1 MQGKQ
6 LRLLETELW
15 RAADQ
20 LRANSKLTASEYS
33 MPVLGLIFLRHAYNR
48 FRKVKIEVEKDLPTH
63 PQRGKR
69 PLTKRDFEEK
79 NSMFLPEKS
88 QFDYLVS
95 LPESEDI
102 GEAIDNAMKLIEE
115 EYDNLKGV
123 LPKNFSIFSKD
134 LLRELLRIF
143 NKEVLQKAEGDL
155 FGKIYEYFLGK
166 FAMTGAQEGGEF
178 FTPMS
183 LVNTI
188 VNIIEPDHG
197 IVFDPACGSA
207 GMFVQTGYFIESEG
221 LQPAEKVTFY
231 GQEKADLNT
240 KLAKMNLAVHGLEG
254 NIQEGNT
261 FYEDK
266 HDLVGKADFVM
277 ANPPFN
283 VDGVDKGKDSVK
295 KDPRL
300 LYTKDINGSV
310 TRLLPKNDNANY
322 LWIQYFYGYLKPTGR
337 AGFVMASSASDAGHS
352 EKDIREKLVRT
363 GAVDVMVAI
372 GNNFFYTRS
381 LPCTLWFF
389 DRGKEIL
396 THEYLQNE
404 STQKT
409 PIQIEGVYS
418 GEQYTGRKT
427 VEIHLPPLLL
437 EHARELRK
445 NKTEAEDMLWQ
456 LIRNRQLNNM
466 KFRRQHPLK
475 VGFVLDFFCA
485 ETRLGIELDGGYH
498 NTPEQIEYDKKRTE
512 IVQKEYGVRII
523 RFKNEDVIYKTEEVL
538 RGILASPPAPLH
550 AGEGGDRAGDIEF
563 HSKDKQQSSIH
574 IGDGPVVRTKD
585 TVLMLD
591 ARKIYR
597 KVTSKV
603 NDFSPEQLQNLIC
616 IVNLYRGNTQKF
628 KTVVNGYMQTAASL
642 AKETAVA
649 TAGLQK
655 VMNKVRQS
663 WIGFAVKYAKENTDA
678 PNLADSLNLEGWDE
692 LIGLQTEFIEFVSS
706 HSEKT
711 SLLSFGAGI
720 GESNNKVISHVADA
734 SPLFFGEG
742 AGVRTKSLRKPQD
755 KLLKQLLDTIATAV
769 KELQLNKNKDWKEL
783 NIKEQL
789 DQLKDLQFQLS
800 GNPNEEDPGLLHET
814 EYFWKQA
821 HWLTS
826 RFPQGVYTDVEGLC
840 KVVTQADI
848 EAKDWSLSPGRY
860 VGVDTA
866 TDDDF
871 DYDER
876 LKEIHIELE
885 GLNEEAVTLSQ
896 LIASNYKSIL

>member
-6 LRLLETELW
+6 LRKLEAELW

-33 MPVLGLIFLRHAYNR
+33 MPVLGLIFLRHAFNR
-48 FRKVKIEVEKDLPTH
+48 FRKVKIEVEKTLPSH
-63 PQRGKR
+63 PQRGVR
-69 PLTKRDFEEK
+69 PLTKKDFEEQ
-79 NSMFLPEKS
+79 NSMFLPEES

-95 LPESEDI
+95 LPESADI

-183 LVNTI
+183 LVQTI
-188 VNIIEPDHG
+188 VNVIEPDHG

-221 LQPAEKVTFY
+221 LKPAEKVTFY

-266 HDLVGKADFVM
+266 HDLVGGADFVM

-283 VDGVDKGKDSVK
+283 VDGVDKAKDAVK

-300 LYTKDINGSV
+300 LLDGKVN
-310 TRLLPKNDNANY
+310 LPKNDNANY
-322 LWIQYFYGYLKPTGR
+322 LWIQYFYNYLKPTGR

-352 EKDIREKLVRT
+352 EKDIREKLVKT
-363 GAVDVMVAI
+363 GSVDVMMAI

-389 DRGKEIL
+389 DRAKETI
-396 THEYLQNE
+396 
-404 STQKT
+404 S
-409 PIQIEGVYS
+409 PS
-418 GEQYTGRKT
+418 
-427 VEIHLPPLLL
+427 PL
-437 EHARELRK
+437 ERA
-445 NKTEAEDMLWQ
+445 
-456 LIRNRQLNNM
+456 
-466 KFRRQHPLK
+466 
-475 VGFVLDFFCA
+475 
-485 ETRLGIELDGGYH
+485 
-498 NTPEQIEYDKKRTE
+498 
-512 IVQKEYGVRII
+512 GVRS
-523 RFKNEDVIYKTEEVL
+523 ND
-538 RGILASPPAPLH
+538 H
-550 AGEGGDRAGDIEF
+550 
-563 HSKDKQQSSIH
+563 
-574 IGDGPVVRTKD
+574 
-585 TVLMLD
+585 VLMLD

-603 NDFSPEQLQNLIC
+603 NDFSPEQLQNVIC

-628 KTVVNGYMQTAASL
+628 EATVKGYLQMATDL
-642 AKETAVA
+642 AKETVEA
-649 TAGLQK
+649 TTELQKQLQK
-655 VMNKVRQS
+655 VVKTVGEYCLKQDSEDVRIDRIIPEWKEIESEAKQIYDAQNK
-663 WIGFAVKYAKENTDA
+663 
-678 PNLADSLNLEGWDE
+678 
-692 LIGLQTEFIEFVSS
+692 LIKDIALLDNPANPIIEQIVIQT
-706 HSEKT
+706 K
-711 SLLSFGAGI
+711 A
-720 GESNNKVISHVADA
+720 
-734 SPLFFGEG
+734 
-742 AGVRTKSLRKPQD
+742 LRKPQD
-755 KLLKQLLDTIATAV
+755 KLIKQLLDAVSTAT
-769 KELQLNKNKDWKEL
+769 KEYQLSKNKDWKEL
-783 NIKEQL
+783 NLKEQL
-789 DQLKDLQFQLS
+789 DQLKALQQQLS
-800 GNPNEEDPGLLHET
+800 GNPDEEELGLLHET
-814 EYFWKQA
+814 DYFYKQS

-826 RFPQGVYTDVEGLC
+826 RFPEGVYTNVEGLC
-840 KVVTQADI
+840 KVVTQAEI

-866 TDDDF
+866 IDDDF
-871 DYDER
+871 DYEER
-876 LKEIHIELE
+876 LNEIHIELE
-885 GLNEEAVTLSQ
+885 GLNEEAVAL
-896 LIASNYKSIL
+896 ASAISENYKTLTI

>member
-6 LRLLETELW
+6 LRKLEAELW

-48 FRKVKIEVEKDLPTH
+48 FQKVKIEVEKDLPVH

-69 PLTKRDFEEK
+69 PLTKKDFEEQ
-79 NSMFLPEKS
+79 NSMFLPDKA

-95 LPESEDI
+95 LPESADI
-102 GEAIDNAMKLIEE
+102 GEAIDNAMKLIED

-183 LVNTI
+183 LVQTI
-188 VNIIEPDHG
+188 VNVIEPDHG

-221 LQPAEKVTFY
+221 LKPAEKVTFY
-231 GQEKADLNT
+231 GQEKAELNT

-266 HDLVGKADFVM
+266 HNLVGRADFVM

-283 VDGVDKGKDSVK
+283 VDGVDKAKDAVK

-300 LYTKDINGSV
+300 LFTENEEGQKV
-310 TRLLPKNDNANY
+310 RLLPKNDNANY
-322 LWIQYFYGYLKPTGR
+322 LWIQYFYQYLKPTGR

-352 EKDIREKLVRT
+352 EKDIREKLVKT
-363 GAVDVMVAI
+363 GAVDVMMAI

-389 DRGKEIL
+389 DRAKE
-396 THEYLQNE
+396 QD
-404 STQKT
+404 
-409 PIQIEGVYS
+409 
-418 GEQYTGRKT
+418 
-427 VEIHLPPLLL
+427 
-437 EHARELRK
+437 
-445 NKTEAEDMLWQ
+445 EA
-456 LIRNRQLNNM
+456 
-466 KFRRQHPLK
+466 K
-475 VGFVLDFFCA
+475 
-485 ETRLGIELDGGYH
+485 
-498 NTPEQIEYDKKRTE
+498 
-512 IVQKEYGVRII
+512 
-523 RFKNEDVIYKTEEVL
+523 
-538 RGILASPPAPLH
+538 
-550 AGEGGDRAGDIEF
+550 
-563 HSKDKQQSSIH
+563 KDK
-574 IGDGPVVRTKD
+574 
-585 TVLMLD
+585 VLMLD

-616 IVNLYRGNTQKF
+616 IVNLYRGNAQKF
-628 KTVVNGYMQTAASL
+628 ESTVKSYLQTSADV
-642 AKETAVA
+642 AKETAEA
-649 TAGLQK
+649 TTELQKQLQK
-655 VMNKVRQS
+655 VLKTVS
-663 WIGFAVKYAKENTDA
+663 DFATTYAKENKEAKAFVEALNIEETA
-678 PNLADSLNLEGWDE
+678 SIYEQQNALVRANLSVCPDVATLESIAH
-692 LIGLQTEFIEFVSS
+692 LC
-706 HSEKT
+706 K
-711 SLLSFGAGI
+711 A
-720 GESNNKVISHVADA
+720 
-734 SPLFFGEG
+734 
-742 AGVRTKSLRKPQD
+742 LRKPQD
-755 KLLKQLLDTIATAV
+755 KLIKQVLDAISTAT
-769 KELQLNKNKDWKEL
+769 KEYQLSKNKDWKAL
-783 NIKEQL
+783 DVQAQCIAPLKALQL
-789 DQLKDLQFQLS
+789 QLS
-800 GNPNEEDPGLLHET
+800 GNPDEEEPGLLHET
-814 EYFWKQA
+814 EYYYKQA

-826 RFPQGVYTDVEGLC
+826 RFPDGVYTDVEGLC
-840 KVVTQADI
+840 KVVTQSDI

-866 TDDDF
+866 TDDDV
-871 DYDER
+871 DYEER

-885 GLNEEAVTLSQ
+885 GLNEEAIVLAKTISE
-896 LIASNYKSIL
+896 NYKELAI

>member
-6 LRLLETELW
+6 LRKLEAELW

-20 LRANSKLTASEYS
+20 LRANSKLTATEYS

-48 FRKVKIEVEKDLPTH
+48 FQKVKIEVEKTLPSH

-69 PLTKRDFEEK
+69 PLTKKDFEEQ

-95 LPESEDI
+95 LPESADI
-102 GEAIDNAMKLIEE
+102 GEAIDNAMKLIED

-183 LVNTI
+183 LVQTI
-188 VNIIEPDHG
+188 VNVIEPNHG

-221 LQPAEKVTFY
+221 LKPAEKVTFY

-240 KLAKMNLAVHGLEG
+240 KLAKMNLTVHGLEG

-266 HDLVGKADFVM
+266 HNLVGGADFVM

-283 VDGVDKGKDSVK
+283 VDGVDKAKDAVK

-300 LYTKDINGSV
+300 MIDGKVN
-310 TRLLPKNDNANY
+310 LPKNDNANY
-322 LWIQYFYGYLKPTGR
+322 LWIQYFYNYLKPTGR

-352 EKDIREKLVRT
+352 EKDIREKLVKT
-363 GAVDVMVAI
+363 GAVDVMMAI

-389 DRGKEIL
+389 DRAKE
-396 THEYLQNE
+396 QD
-404 STQKT
+404 
-409 PIQIEGVYS
+409 
-418 GEQYTGRKT
+418 
-427 VEIHLPPLLL
+427 VE
-437 EHARELRK
+437 R
-445 NKTEAEDMLWQ
+445 
-456 LIRNRQLNNM
+456 
-466 KFRRQHPLK
+466 
-475 VGFVLDFFCA
+475 
-485 ETRLGIELDGGYH
+485 
-498 NTPEQIEYDKKRTE
+498 
-512 IVQKEYGVRII
+512 
-523 RFKNEDVIYKTEEVL
+523 
-538 RGILASPPAPLH
+538 
-550 AGEGGDRAGDIEF
+550 
-563 HSKDKQQSSIH
+563 KDK
-574 IGDGPVVRTKD
+574 
-585 TVLMLD
+585 VLMLD
-591 ARKIYR
+591 ARKVYR

-628 KTVVNGYMQTAASL
+628 ESTVKSYLQMSADL
-642 AKETAVA
+642 AKETAEVS
-649 TAGLQK
+649 TELQKQLQK
-655 VMNKVRQS
+655 VLKTVS
-663 WIGFAVKYAKENTDA
+663 DFAHKFAKENKEAKSFVDA
-678 PNLADSLNLEGWDE
+678 LNIEETTSIYEQQNKLIAEAKKANADIDILENIANLCKA
-692 LIGLQTEFIEFVSS
+692 
-706 HSEKT
+706 
-711 SLLSFGAGI
+711 
-720 GESNNKVISHVADA
+720 
-734 SPLFFGEG
+734 
-742 AGVRTKSLRKPQD
+742 LRKPQD
-755 KLLKQLLDTIATAV
+755 KLIKQLLDAISTAA
-769 KELQLNKNKDWKEL
+769 KEYQLSKNKEWKEL
-783 NIKEQL
+783 NLKEQL
-789 DQLKDLQFQLS
+789 DQLKALQQQLS
-800 GNPNEEDPGLLHET
+800 GNPDEEEPGLLHET
-814 EYFWKQA
+814 EYFFKQA
-821 HWLTS
+821 DWLTS
-826 RFPQGVYTDVEGLC
+826 RFPEGVYTDVEGLC
-840 KVVTQADI
+840 KVVTQKEI

-871 DYDER
+871 DYEER
-876 LKEIHIELE
+876 LNEIHIELD
-885 GLNEEAVTLSQ
+885 GLNEEA
-896 LIASNYKSIL
+896 IALANAISENFKELAI

>member
-6 LRLLETELW
+6 LRKLEAELW

-48 FRKVKIEVEKDLPTH
+48 FQKVKVEVEKTLPSH

-69 PLTKRDFEEK
+69 PLTKKDFEEQ
-79 NSMFLPEKS
+79 NSMYLPEKS

-95 LPESEDI
+95 LPESAEI
-102 GEAIDNAMKLIEE
+102 GEAIDNAMKLIED

-183 LVNTI
+183 LVQTI
-188 VNIIEPDHG
+188 VNVIEPDHG

-221 LQPAEKVTFY
+221 LKPAEKVTFY

-240 KLAKMNLAVHGLEG
+240 KLAKMNLTVHGLEG

-266 HDLVGKADFVM
+266 HNLVGGADFVM

-283 VDGVDKGKDSVK
+283 VDGVDKAKDTVK

-300 LYTKDINGSV
+300 MLDGKVN
-310 TRLLPKNDNANY
+310 LPKNDNANY
-322 LWIQYFYGYLKPTGR
+322 LWIQYFYNYLKPTGR

-352 EKDIREKLVRT
+352 EKDIREKLVKT
-363 GAVDVMVAI
+363 GAVDVMMAI

-389 DRGKEIL
+389 DRAKE
-396 THEYLQNE
+396 Q
-404 STQKT
+404 
-409 PIQIEGVYS
+409 
-418 GEQYTGRKT
+418 
-427 VEIHLPPLLL
+427 
-437 EHARELRK
+437 
-445 NKTEAEDMLWQ
+445 
-456 LIRNRQLNNM
+456 
-466 KFRRQHPLK
+466 
-475 VGFVLDFFCA
+475 
-485 ETRLGIELDGGYH
+485 
-498 NTPEQIEYDKKRTE
+498 
-512 IVQKEYGVRII
+512 
-523 RFKNEDVIYKTEEVL
+523 
-538 RGILASPPAPLH
+538 
-550 AGEGGDRAGDIEF
+550 DIER
-563 HSKDKQQSSIH
+563 KDK
-574 IGDGPVVRTKD
+574 
-585 TVLMLD
+585 VLMLD

-616 IVNLYRGNTQKF
+616 IVNLYRGKPTKF
-628 KTVVNGYMQTAASL
+628 ESTVKSYLQTSADL
-642 AKETAVA
+642 AKETAAA
-649 TAGLQK
+649 TTELQKQLQK
-655 VMNKVRQS
+655 VFKTVS
-663 WIGFAVKYAKENTDA
+663 DFATKYAKENEEAKAFVDA
-678 PNLADSLNLEGWDE
+678 LN
-692 LIGLQTEFIEFVSS
+692 
-706 HSEKT
+706 
-711 SLLSFGAGI
+711 I
-720 GESNNKVISHVADA
+720 GETA
-734 SPLFFGEG
+734 SLYEQQSKLIAG
-742 AGVRTKSLRKPQD
+742 AKKAKPEIEVLESIAHLCKALRKPQD
-755 KLLKQLLDTIATAV
+755 KLIKQLLDAISTAT
-769 KELQLNKNKDWKEL
+769 KENQLSKNKDWKEL
-783 NIKEQL
+783 NLKEQL
-789 DQLKDLQFQLS
+789 DQLKNLQQQLS
-800 GNPNEEDPGLLHET
+800 GNPDEEEPGLLHET
-814 EYFWKQA
+814 EYFFKQA

-826 RFPQGVYTDVEGLC
+826 RFPDGDYIDVEGLC
-840 KVVTQADI
+840 KVVSQAEI

-871 DYDER
+871 DYEER
-876 LKEIHIELE
+876 LNEIHIELD
-885 GLNEEAVTLSQ
+885 GLNEEAMALVEMIKKNFKQ
-896 LIASNYKSIL
+896 LT

>member
-6 LRLLETELW
+6 LRKLEAELW

-48 FRKVKIEVEKDLPTH
+48 FQKVKVEVEKTLPSH

-69 PLTKRDFEEK
+69 PLTKKDFEEQ
-79 NSMFLPEKS
+79 NSMFLPDKA

-95 LPESEDI
+95 LPESADI
-102 GEAIDNAMKLIEE
+102 GEAIDNAMKLIED

-155 FGKIYEYFLGK
+155 FGKIYEYFLNK

-183 LVNTI
+183 LVQTI
-188 VNIIEPDHG
+188 VNVIEPDHG

-221 LQPAEKVTFY
+221 LKPAEKVTFY
-231 GQEKADLNT
+231 GQEKAELNT
-240 KLAKMNLAVHGLEG
+240 KLAKMNLTVHKLEG

-266 HDLVGKADFVM
+266 HNLVGGADFVM

-283 VDGVDKGKDSVK
+283 VDGVDKAKDAVK

-300 LYTKDINGSV
+300 VLDGKVN
-310 TRLLPKNDNANY
+310 LPKNDNANY
-322 LWIQYFYGYLKPTGR
+322 LWIQYFYNYLKPTGR

-352 EKDIREKLVRT
+352 EKDIREKLVKT
-363 GAVDVMVAI
+363 GSVDVMMAI

-389 DRGKEIL
+389 DRAKE
-396 THEYLQNE
+396 
-404 STQKT
+404 S
-409 PIQIEGVYS
+409 
-418 GEQYTGRKT
+418 
-427 VEIHLPPLLL
+427 
-437 EHARELRK
+437 
-445 NKTEAEDMLWQ
+445 
-456 LIRNRQLNNM
+456 
-466 KFRRQHPLK
+466 
-475 VGFVLDFFCA
+475 
-485 ETRLGIELDGGYH
+485 
-498 NTPEQIEYDKKRTE
+498 DKK
-512 IVQKEYGVRII
+512 K
-523 RFKNEDVIYKTEEVL
+523 
-538 RGILASPPAPLH
+538 S
-550 AGEGGDRAGDIEF
+550 
-563 HSKDKQQSSIH
+563 DK
-574 IGDGPVVRTKD
+574 
-585 TVLMLD
+585 VLMLD

-628 KTVVNGYMQTAASL
+628 ESTVKGYLQTSADL
-642 AKETAVA
+642 AKETAEA
-649 TAGLQK
+649 STELQKQLQK
-655 VMNKVRQS
+655 VLKTVS
-663 WIGFAVKYAKENTDA
+663 DFATKYAKENKEAKAFVDA
-678 PNLADSLNLEGWDE
+678 LNIEETASIYEQQNKLIAEAKKAKADIEVLESIAH
-692 LIGLQTEFIEFVSS
+692 LC
-706 HSEKT
+706 KT
-711 SLLSFGAGI
+711 
-720 GESNNKVISHVADA
+720 
-734 SPLFFGEG
+734 
-742 AGVRTKSLRKPQD
+742 LRKPQD
-755 KLLKQLLDTIATAV
+755 KLIKQLLDAISTAA
-769 KELQLNKNKDWKEL
+769 KEYQLSKNKDWKEL
-783 NIKEQL
+783 NLKEQL
-789 DQLKDLQFQLS
+789 DQLKALQQQLS
-800 GNPNEEDPGLLHET
+800 GNPNEEEPGLLHET
-814 EYFWKQA
+814 EYFYKQA

-826 RFPQGVYTDVEGLC
+826 RFPEGVYIDVEGLC
-840 KVVTQADI
+840 KVVTQKEI

-860 VGVDTA
+860 VGVDTS

-871 DYDER
+871 DYEER
-876 LKEIHIELE
+876 LNEIHIELD
-885 GLNEEAVTLSQ
+885 GLNEEA
-896 LIASNYKSIL
+896 IALAKTISENYKEFAI

>member
-6 LRLLETELW
+6 LRKLEAELW

-20 LRANSKLTASEYS
+20 LRANSKLTATEYS

-48 FRKVKIEVEKDLPTH
+48 FQKVKVEVEKTLPSH

-69 PLTKRDFEEK
+69 PLTKKDFEEQ

-95 LPESEDI
+95 LPESADI
-102 GEAIDNAMKLIEE
+102 GEAIDNAMKLIED

-183 LVNTI
+183 LVQTI
-188 VNIIEPDHG
+188 VNVIEPDHG

-221 LQPAEKVTFY
+221 LKPAEKVTFY

-240 KLAKMNLAVHGLEG
+240 KLAKMNLTVHGLEG

-266 HDLVGKADFVM
+266 HNLVGGADFVM

-283 VDGVDKGKDSVK
+283 VDGVDKAKDAVK

-300 LYTKDINGSV
+300 MIDGKVN
-310 TRLLPKNDNANY
+310 LPKNDNANY
-322 LWIQYFYGYLKPTGR
+322 LWIQYFYNYLKPKGR

-352 EKDIREKLVRT
+352 EKDIREKLVKT
-363 GAVDVMVAI
+363 GAVDVMMAI

-389 DRGKEIL
+389 DRVKE
-396 THEYLQNE
+396 Q
-404 STQKT
+404 
-409 PIQIEGVYS
+409 
-418 GEQYTGRKT
+418 
-427 VEIHLPPLLL
+427 
-437 EHARELRK
+437 
-445 NKTEAEDMLWQ
+445 
-456 LIRNRQLNNM
+456 
-466 KFRRQHPLK
+466 
-475 VGFVLDFFCA
+475 
-485 ETRLGIELDGGYH
+485 
-498 NTPEQIEYDKKRTE
+498 
-512 IVQKEYGVRII
+512 
-523 RFKNEDVIYKTEEVL
+523 
-538 RGILASPPAPLH
+538 
-550 AGEGGDRAGDIEF
+550 DIER
-563 HSKDKQQSSIH
+563 KDK
-574 IGDGPVVRTKD
+574 
-585 TVLMLD
+585 VLMLD

-616 IVNLYRGNTQKF
+616 IVNLYRGNTLKF
-628 KTVVNGYMQTAASL
+628 EITVKDYLQTSANL
-642 AKETAVA
+642 ANETAEA
-649 TAGLQK
+649 TTELQK
-655 VMNKVRQS
+655 LLKLIVKNEKLKVVCEPLF
-663 WIGFAVKYAKENTDA
+663 IEIN
-678 PNLADSLNLEGWDE
+678 NLEDFDSILNKQTE
-692 LIGLQTEFIEFVSS
+692 LIETVKKNHGNHLITEITVQT
-706 HSEKT
+706 K
-711 SLLSFGAGI
+711 G
-720 GESNNKVISHVADA
+720 
-734 SPLFFGEG
+734 
-742 AGVRTKSLRKPQD
+742 LRKPQD
-755 KLLKQLLDTIATAV
+755 KLIKQLLDAISTAT
-769 KELQLNKNKDWKEL
+769 KEYQLNKNKDWKEL
-783 NIKEQL
+783 NLKEQL
-789 DQLKDLQFQLS
+789 DQLKALQQQIS
-800 GNPNEEDPGLLHET
+800 GNPDEEEPGLLHET
-814 EYFWKQA
+814 EYFYKQA

-826 RFPQGVYTDVEGLC
+826 RFPEGVYADVEGLC
-840 KVVTQADI
+840 KVVTQSEI

-866 TDDDF
+866 TDDNF
-871 DYDER
+871 DYEER
-876 LKEIHIELE
+876 LNEIHIELD
-885 GLNEEAVTLSQ
+885 GLNEEALKLAA
-896 LIASNYKSIL
+896 LIQENYKQLM

>member
-6 LRLLETELW
+6 LRKLEAELW

-20 LRANSKLTASEYS
+20 LRANSKLTATEYS

-48 FRKVKIEVEKDLPTH
+48 FQKVKIEVEKTLPSH

-69 PLTKRDFEEK
+69 PLTKKDFEEQ

-95 LPESEDI
+95 LPESADI
-102 GEAIDNAMKLIEE
+102 GEAIDNAMKLIED

-183 LVNTI
+183 LVQTI
-188 VNIIEPDHG
+188 VNVIEPDHG

-221 LQPAEKVTFY
+221 RKPAEKVTFY

-240 KLAKMNLAVHGLEG
+240 KLAKMNLTVHGLEG

-266 HDLVGKADFVM
+266 HNLVRGADFVM

-283 VDGVDKGKDSVK
+283 VDGVDKAKDAVK

-300 LYTKDINGSV
+300 MIDGKVN
-310 TRLLPKNDNANY
+310 LPKNDNANY
-322 LWIQYFYGYLKPTGR
+322 LWIQYFYNYLKPTGR

-352 EKDIREKLVRT
+352 EKDIREKLVKT
-363 GAVDVMVAI
+363 GAVDVMMAI

-389 DRGKEIL
+389 DRAKE
-396 THEYLQNE
+396 Q
-404 STQKT
+404 
-409 PIQIEGVYS
+409 
-418 GEQYTGRKT
+418 
-427 VEIHLPPLLL
+427 
-437 EHARELRK
+437 
-445 NKTEAEDMLWQ
+445 
-456 LIRNRQLNNM
+456 
-466 KFRRQHPLK
+466 
-475 VGFVLDFFCA
+475 
-485 ETRLGIELDGGYH
+485 
-498 NTPEQIEYDKKRTE
+498 
-512 IVQKEYGVRII
+512 
-523 RFKNEDVIYKTEEVL
+523 
-538 RGILASPPAPLH
+538 
-550 AGEGGDRAGDIEF
+550 DIER
-563 HSKDKQQSSIH
+563 KDQ
-574 IGDGPVVRTKD
+574 
-585 TVLMLD
+585 VLMLD

-616 IVNLYRGNTQKF
+616 IVNLYRGNIQKF
-628 KTVVNGYMQTAASL
+628 ESTVKSYLQTSADL
-642 AKETAVA
+642 AKETAEA
-649 TAGLQK
+649 TTELQKQLQK
-655 VMNKVRQS
+655 VLKTVS
-663 WIGFAVKYAKENTDA
+663 DFATKYAKENKEAQAFVDA
-678 PNLADSLNLEGWDE
+678 LNIEETASIYEQQNKLITEAKKAKADIEVLEKIAH
-692 LIGLQTEFIEFVSS
+692 LC
-706 HSEKT
+706 K
-711 SLLSFGAGI
+711 A
-720 GESNNKVISHVADA
+720 
-734 SPLFFGEG
+734 
-742 AGVRTKSLRKPQD
+742 LRKPQD
-755 KLLKQLLDTIATAV
+755 KLIKQLLDAISTAA
-769 KELQLNKNKDWKEL
+769 KEYQLSKNKDWKDL
-783 NIKEQL
+783 NLKEQL
-789 DQLKDLQFQLS
+789 DQLKALQQQLS
-800 GNPNEEDPGLLHET
+800 GNPDEDELGLLHET
-814 EYFWKQA
+814 EYFYKQA

-826 RFPQGVYTDVEGLC
+826 RFPEDIYTDVEGLC
-840 KVVTQADI
+840 KVVTQKEI

-871 DYDER
+871 DYEER
-876 LKEIHIELE
+876 LNEIHIELE
-885 GLNEEAVTLSQ
+885 GLNEEA
-896 LIASNYKSIL
+896 IALAKIISENYKELAI